1 MHWKQLDTAMI
12 IGKANRDILYW
23 HRMGHMKLLG
33 ICSLNH
39 GKISKIGWKTRLQK
53 GRIFRRELIGLCT
66 HLSMIIP

>member
-1 MHWKQLDTAMI
+1 MHWKQPDTAMI

-23 HRMGHMKLLG
+23 HRMGRMKLPA
-33 ICSLNH
+33 IYSLNH
-39 GKISKIGWKTRLQK
+39 GEISKTGWKTRLQK